1 MSVTQ
6 LHFEQEASPSSR
18 RHFLRY
24 FELATFPLAEIRLG
38 IKPSQTY
45 ARRNRKA
52 RIRAEFETLAGPGQR
67 QFQGNFHD
75 FRRRFIAN
83 SGGVLSPIP
92 TALQVEFSTTS
103 GGIGD
108 AHHL

>member
-6 LHFEQEASPSSR
+6 AHFEQEASPGSR
-18 RHFLRY
+18 RHFLHY

-45 ARRNRKA
+45 AWGNRKA
-52 RIRAEFETLAGPGQR
+52 RIRAEFETLVGPGER
-67 QFQGNFHD
+67 QFEGDFHY
-75 FRRRFIAN
+75 FRSRFIAN
-83 SGGVLSPIP
+83 FSGVLSPIS

-103 GGIGD
+103 DGIGHV
-108 AHHL
+108 HHL